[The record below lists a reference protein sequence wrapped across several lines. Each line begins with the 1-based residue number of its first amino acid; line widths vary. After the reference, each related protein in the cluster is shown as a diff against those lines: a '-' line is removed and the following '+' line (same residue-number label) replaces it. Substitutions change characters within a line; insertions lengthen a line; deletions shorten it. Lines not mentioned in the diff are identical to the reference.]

1 MTEEHPRQVLA
12 ARLERLLAASDLTQ
26 KQAAQRVMQRRGT
39 GDSWNVTQQRITD
52 WISGRSVP
60 HRPQPLIVLV
70 RLLQERI
77 SALRART
84 RADGVALDGI
94 EPELLEDA
102 PAWLRLWEA
111 ARAAPPLGPDRQHP
125 DRAEPARASP
135 GNRSA
140 ESGYLDRVREIAP
153 QPLRGREDVLDELTE
168 FCTGDAES
176 HPYLWLQAPKWA
188 GKTALMSWFVL
199 HPPPG
204 VRIICFFITARLP
217 GQDHR
222 GAFVDVVI
230 DQLCDLLELPRPPYA
245 TESTRE
251 IGLAAMIRQA
261 AERCEAAGERLLLV
275 VDGLD
280 EDRGFRVGS
289 RAHSIAALLPARLTQ
304 TMRVIVAGRPNPPLP
319 SDVAS
324 THPLRDPLYVRELA
338 PSEHAHVIRDD
349 MLHELHEL
357 LHGDS
362 FGRDMLGLITVAGG
376 LEADDIAELTAQP
389 LVDVRRR
396 LRTVVGRTFD
406 IRRSSWQPEDGP
418 RAYLLGH
425 EDLRETACE
434 EFGQAGLAVYRKR
447 ISVWADGYRRNGW
460 PEDTPEYLLIG
471 YHRLLLAE
479 VDVPLLVEY
488 VTDAARTDRMFA
500 RSHGDA
506 TALAQLRATKQVL
519 LDAAEADVGG
529 LLRISL
535 HMQRLAGRS
544 GSIPARLPAV
554 WALLG
559 DYSRA
564 EALVGAVGHSEW
576 SRREAI
582 GTVALAEAQRGAVDR
597 ALDLCRSVAVGEV
610 SWEQVRK
617 LFNGCIA
624 AGRLDAAE
632 EIFVRFRDQLYGKY
646 LPDLVRAHIELGC
659 SGEVPRLLS
668 MSKDFYERSL
678 TAEAYHRAVA
688 AERASMGI
696 ARALDGV
703 RSLDDPELHAPVAA
717 HVALRMAMAG
727 DGKGYRAA
735 REFVEQTIDALGPG
749 YYRVP
754 LWVELLH
761 ACVYAGDIE
770 YAKRLMHKIHSGRS
784 RFLSG
789 DLIHFLAVVA
799 VVTPGD
805 LHTAAEEWVP
815 ENRLSDHLLADV
827 AKFLIAAGRR
837 AAVKAV
843 AELVESEFYRLEI
856 AEAVAAA
863 AVADD
868 PAAADELVASQA
880 GHQSYRSERL
890 IAKIAA
896 TVAEAGE
903 FDRALGLADGLSS
916 TDHTAVLV
924 ETAAVMA
931 DVDPVRARALL
942 EQAESLA
949 RAAAAPMP
957 YTRAQLVIE
966 TVSALA
972 SRGAE
977 EAARSLAETIDNAYL
992 KNEAL
997 RRLAVGLA
1005 EWGMLD
1011 AAEAAARETVN
1022 PYHRAVAFA
1031 EIAEITAVAGSADRA
1046 RELADS
1052 IPDAYQR
1059 VRALARLAE
1068 VAAGEPERFDDLV
1081 GAALVLAQT
1090 VPSVVAKEQLLALLT
1105 GALARA
1111 CRGAEATE
1119 LARSIT
1125 NADLRGEADRRTV
1138 QGGARPRRRPKTLVP
1153 LAELVGDSVVDAFP
1167 EPDAVAAALERVGRL
1182 EPGLARDRALSVI
1195 AEHADLETAKSLA
1208 REALAEESIWI
1219 PPHVLRPVARICPAD
1234 LEDAVRE
1241 IVALDGPLESIV

>member
-1 MTEEHPRQVLA
+1 MNESHPRQVLA
-12 ARLERLLAASDLTQ
+12 ARLERLLTISGLTQ
-26 KQAAQRVMQRRGT
+26 KQAAQRVMQRRGA
-39 GDSWNVTQQRITD
+39 GDSSWNVTQQRITD

-60 HRPQPLIVLV
+60 RRPQQLIVLV
-70 RLLQERI
+70 RLLQERV
-77 SALRART
+77 SALRAR
-84 RADGVALDGI
+84 ADGVARDRI

-111 ARAAPPLGPDRQHP
+111 ARAAPALGPDRPHP
-125 DRAEPARASP
+125 DRAEPARVSP
-135 GNRSA
+135 GGRSA
-140 ESGYLDRVREIAP
+140 EPGYLDRVREIAP
-153 QPLRGREDVLDELTE
+153 QPLRGRNDVLDELTE
-168 FCTGDAES
+168 FCTGDAEG

-230 DQLCDLLELPRPPYA
+230 DQLCELLELPRPPYT

-251 IGLAAMIRQA
+251 IGLAGLIRQA
-261 AERCEAAGERLLLV
+261 AERCEAAGERLVLV

-324 THPLRDPLYVRELA
+324 THPLREPLYVRELA

-349 MLHELHEL
+349 MLHELDEL

-376 LEADDIAELTAQP
+376 LEAADIAELTAQP

-396 LRTVVGRTFD
+396 LRTVTGRTFD
-406 IRRSSWQPEDGP
+406 IRRSRWQPEGGP

-434 EFGQAGLAVYRKR
+434 EFGQAGLAAYRKR
-447 ISVWADGYRRNGW
+447 ISAWADGYRRNGW
-460 PEDTPEYLLIG
+460 PEDTPEYLLVG

-479 VDVPLLVEY
+479 ADVPSLVEY
-488 VTDAARTDRMFA
+488 VTDPARTDRVFA

-535 HMQRLAGRS
+535 HMQRLARRS
-544 GSIPARLPAV
+544 GSIPARLRAV
-554 WALLG
+554 WAALG
-559 DYSRA
+559 EYGRA
-564 EALVGAVGHSEW
+564 EALAGAVGHSEL
-576 SRREAI
+576 SRREAV

-597 ALDLCRSVAVGEV
+597 ALDLCRSVAGGEV

-632 EIFVRFRDQLYGKY
+632 EIFVRFRDQLYGRY

-659 SGEVPRLLS
+659 SGEVQRLLS

-703 RSLDDPELHAPVAA
+703 RSLDDPELRAPAAA
-717 HVALRMAMAG
+717 HVALRTAMAG
-727 DGKGYRAA
+727 DGAGYRAA
-735 REFVEQTIDALGPG
+735 RDLVEQTIDALGPG
-749 YYRVP
+749 YYRVR
-754 LWVELLH
+754 LWGELLH
-761 ACVYAGDIE
+761 ACVYVGDIE
-770 YAKRLMHKIHSGRS
+770 YAKRLMHRISSGRGIV
-784 RFLSG
+784 LSG
-789 DLIHFLAVVA
+789 DLIYFLAVVA
-799 VVTPGD
+799 VVTPDD
-805 LHTAAEEWVP
+805 LQATAEEWVP
-815 ENRLSDHLLADV
+815 ENRRSDYLLADV

-837 AAVKAV
+837 DAVKAV
-843 AELVESEFYRLEI
+843 AEVIEGEYYRLDI
-856 AEAVAAA
+856 VEAVAAA

-868 PAAADELVASQA
+868 PAVADEVVASQA
-880 GHQSYRSERL
+880 GLPSYRYERS
-890 IAKIAA
+890 IVKVAA
-896 TVAEAGE
+896 TVAELGE
-903 FDRALGLADGLSS
+903 FDRALGLAGEWGSS
-916 TDHTAVLV
+916 VQSAILV
-924 ETAAVMA
+924 ETAAAMA
-931 DVDPVRARALL
+931 DVDPVHARSLL

-949 RAAAAPMP
+949 RAAAAPRP

-977 EAARSLAETIDNAYL
+977 EAARSLVDTIDNAYL
-992 KNEAL
+992 KDEAL

-1011 AAEAAARETVN
+1011 SAEAAARETVN

-1052 IPDAYQR
+1052 IPDCYQR

-1068 VAAGEPERFDDLV
+1068 VAAGEPKRFDDLV
-1081 GAALVLAQT
+1081 GAALVLART
-1090 VPSVVAKEQLLALLT
+1090 VPSVVAREQLLVLLT

-1111 CRGAEATE
+1111 GRGAEATE
-1119 LARSIT
+1119 LADSIT
-1125 NADLRGEADRRTV
+1125 NADLRRQADRRTAD
-1138 QGGARPRRRPKTLVP
+1138 GGARRCRRPKTLVP
-1153 LAELVGDSVVDAFP
+1153 LAELVGDPIVDAFP
-1167 EPDAVAAALERVGRL
+1167 DPDAVAAALESVGRL
-1182 EPGLARDRALSVI
+1182 EPGFARDRAFSVI

-1219 PPHVLRPVARICPAD
+1219 PPHVLRPVARLCPAT

-1241 IVALDGPLESIV
+1241 VATLDGPLEAIV